1 MSVTDSKRYYWLKLK
16 EDFFDDD
23 AIDWLE
29 EQTNGKDYVLF
40 YLKLCLKSLTNE
52 GMLIRTVGK
61 ILVPYDA
68 EKLAKI
74 TKTNKDTVL
83 VAMKLL
89 EEIGLIEVQENGALY
104 LTKLQNMIGSETK
117 AAVRMREKRA
127 AEKNLLIQG
136 EKSEQCSPS
145 VRPMLEQSP
154 QNCSQESRVERIEN
168 RDKSSS
174 RRKIQSSNLKS
185 IGDSEKNPDSTTT
198 TFDDAL
204 KAYVDEIRP
213 MPSPLEC
220 EKLEDDVEHYGA
232 ELVVKAIQRASMR
245 NKRSMGYVESILKR
259 WESDGYDD
267 EDKQKSAPK
276 LGKLIKMPD
285 GSYRKR
291 PAGMGV

>member
-136 EKSEQCSPS
+136 GKSEQCSPS
-145 VRPMLEQSP
+145 VRRVCEQTSKK
-154 QNCSQESRVERIEN
+154 CSQESRVERLEN

-174 RRKIQSSNLKS
+174 RKIQSSNLKS
-185 IGDSEKNPDSTTT
+185 IGDSEKKQDSTTT

-204 KAYVDEIRP
+204 KTFVEEIRP
-213 MPSPLEC
+213 VPSPLEY
-220 EKLEDDVEHYGA
+220 EKLEDDVDHYGA
-232 ELVVKAIQRASMR
+232 ELVVRAIQRASLR

-267 EDKQKSAPK
+267 EDKQKSASK

-291 PAGMGV
+291 PASMGG

>member
-136 EKSEQCSPS
+136 GKSEQCSPS
-145 VRPMLEQSP
+145 VRRVCEQTSK
-154 QNCSQESRVERIEN
+154 NCSQESRVERLEN

-174 RRKIQSSNLKS
+174 RKIQSSNLKS
-185 IGDSEKNPDSTTT
+185 IGDSEKKQDSTTT

-204 KAYVDEIRP
+204 KTFVEEIRP
-213 MPSPLEC
+213 VPSPLEY
-220 EKLEDDVEHYGA
+220 EKLEDDVDHYGA
-232 ELVVKAIQRASMR
+232 ELVVRAIQRASLR

-267 EDKQKSAPK
+267 EDKQKSASK

-291 PAGMGV
+291 PASMGG

>member
-127 AEKNLLIQG
+127 AEKNLLIQE

>member
-117 AAVRMREKRA
+117 AAARMREKRA
-127 AEKNLLIQG
+127 AEKNLLTQG
-136 EKSEQCSPS
+136 GKSEQCSPS

-154 QNCSQESRVERIEN
+154 QNCSQESRVERLEN

-198 TFDDAL
+198 FDDAL
-204 KAYVDEIRP
+204 KVYVDEIRP
-213 MPSPLEC
+213 VPSPLEC

-291 PAGMGV
+291 SACTGV

>member
-16 EDFFDDD
+16 EDFFEDD

-61 ILVPYDA
+61 ILVPYDVD
-68 EKLAKI
+68 KLAKI

-104 LTKLQNMIGSETK
+104 LTKLQNMIGSETNE
-117 AAVRMREKRA
+117 AVRKRKYREKQKQLQMRD
-127 AEKNLLIQG
+127 NVPLLSQECPG
-136 EKSEQCSPS
+136 KST
-145 VRPMLEQSP
+145 
-154 QNCSQESRVERIEN
+154 QESRVERLEN

-185 IGDSEKNPDSTTT
+185 MGDSEKNPDSTTT

-204 KAYVDEIRP
+204 KVYVDEIRP

-259 WESDGYDD
+259 WESDGYD
-267 EDKQKSAPK
+267 EDRGKDAKSK
-276 LGKLIKMPD
+276 YIKCAD
-285 GSYRKR
+285 GTLKVRG
-291 PAGMGV
+291 AW